1 MKQVHIV
8 GTASVGRMVW
18 LAIGASGL
26 LLGAAHSAAAKDRSG
41 AAAAPGTRAASANTE
56 ASGPAAPASSAAT
69 PALAEVVVTGTR
81 IALPPGTTSPTPT
94 TVLSSATMQAMGIAN
109 VGDALNQLPAFVNN
123 GEPTQTTALS
133 PQNIGSRI
141 VDLRGLGADRTLVLV
156 DGRRFVPSTLNGTV
170 DLNLIPSILIQR
182 TEIVTGGASAAYGSD
197 AVAGVV
203 NILLDNRLQGVRSQ
217 VQYGISQAG
226 DNQDVDAALAG
237 GTDYLGGRGH
247 VVAAFEY
254 ERDGGMGDYYS
265 RSWSRNEWCNVS
277 NAHPGANG
285 YAANNILPHC
295 HSATMTPGGLIV
307 GGPLNGTQ
315 FAPDGTPEPF
325 HYGALPGFFF
335 MSGGDGYHQ
344 NPFFLGPQIVPPYK
358 RYSAYV
364 HSDFDAG
371 HGIHPFFELSYGS
384 VRGND
389 VGAQL
394 RAFPGMIQLSAANP
408 YLPASIVSQMNTD
421 GLSSI
426 TLGRAGND
434 LGNALGESDTSTVR
448 MAAGAKGSLA
458 GSWTWDAYYQYG
470 HNKYDQYEYND
481 IIPSRLALAVDA
493 VTGPSGQAVC
503 RSTLTAPANGCQP
516 LDLIGENN
524 FSQAARQYVMGTS
537 EQLNTNVEHVV
548 AADVQGDALDLWDG
562 PMPVAAG
569 VVYRVDR
576 IDGTTDPISAQNGFY
591 VFNGQNISGQVRV
604 AEGYVETIAPL
615 LKDLPLVKSLTLN
628 GAVRE
633 TGYSLSGKVTTWK
646 VGLVYEPDSIFRFRA
661 TRSRDIRAPNTF
673 ELFSPVNAGFTT
685 VIDRQTGIETLPRYY
700 SGGNPNLKPEIGVT
714 DTAGVVFVPGG
725 AVRGLSLTLDFYDI
739 TVRNVIS
746 AQGGQTILNNCEAGD
761 TADCAFITRDS
772 AGRVAAISDVN
783 QNLNELRARGV
794 DLEADYQH
802 ELPRNLGSVYLRGLA
817 TYADELA
824 TASNGGRTV
833 VDEAGIDGVGGVPH
847 WQASSWLTW
856 QYHPWAFTV
865 QNRYIG
871 GGRFSPLYI
880 GPGQP
885 GYSPY
890 LPNSINDNW
899 VPGRFY
905 TNLSLSYDMSLA
917 DERRL
922 EVYGVVNNLF
932 NVDPPVDP
940 GAASATNSILFDA
953 IGRAFTVGVRL
964 RM

>member
-1 MKQVHIV
+1 MTKVHS
-8 GTASVGRMVW
+8 GHASSVRWAVW
-18 LAIGASGL
+18 LAMSASGL
-26 LLGAAHSAAAKDRSG
+26 LLTGRPAQAGDPPDTAVV
-41 AAAAPGTRAASANTE
+41 AASRSDGSSVESRGSSATGPT
-56 ASGPAAPASSAAT
+56 GPAAPA
-69 PALAEVVVTGTR
+69 LEQVVVTGTR
-81 IALPPGTTSPTPT
+81 IALPAGTSSPTPVT
-94 TVLSSATMQAMGIAN
+94 ELTSATMQAMGIAN
-109 VGDALNQLPAFVNN
+109 VGDALNQLPSFINN

-203 NILLDNRLQGVRSQ
+203 NILLDNHLQGVRSQ
-217 VQYGISQAG
+217 VQYGIAQAG
-226 DNQDVDAALAG
+226 DNQDIDAALAG
-237 GTDYLGGRGH
+237 GTDYLGGKAH
-247 VVAAFEY
+247 VVAGFEF
-254 ERDGGMGDYYS
+254 ERNGGMGDYYS
-265 RSWSRNEWCNVS
+265 RDWSRNEWCNVS
-277 NAHPGANG
+277 NATPGVNG

-315 FAPDGTPEPF
+315 FSANGTPEPF
-325 HYGALPGFFF
+325 HYGVLPGFFF
-335 MSGGDGYHQ
+335 MSGGDGYHE
-344 NPFFLGPQIVPPYK
+344 NPFFLGPQIEPAYK
-358 RYSAYV
+358 RYSLYA

-371 HGIHPFFELSYGS
+371 DDIHPFLEVSYGS
-384 VRGND
+384 VRGQD

-394 RAFPGMIQLSAANP
+394 RAFPGMINLSVNNP
-408 YLPASIVSQMNTD
+408 YLPASIVSQMKAD
-421 GLSSI
+421 GLTSI
-426 TLGRAGND
+426 ILGRAGND
-434 LGNALGESDTSTVR
+434 LGNAMGESDTSTVR
-448 MAAGAKGSLA
+448 MAAGAKGALS

-470 HNKYDQYEYND
+470 HNKYDQYEYDD
-481 IIPSRLALAVDA
+481 IIPSRLALAVNA
-493 VTGPSGQAVC
+493 VTAPNGQIVC
-503 RSTLTAPANGCQP
+503 QSTLTSPGNGCQP

-524 FSQAARQYVMGTS
+524 FSPAARQYIMGTS
-537 EQLNTNVEHVV
+537 EQLNTNVEHVL
-548 AADVQGDALDLWDG
+548 AADAQGNALNLWDG

-569 VVYRVDR
+569 VVYRIDR
-576 IDGTTDPISAQNGFY
+576 IDGTTDPISARNGFY

-615 LKDLPLVKSLTLN
+615 LKDLPLVKSLELN

-633 TGYSLSGKVTTWK
+633 TGYSLSGRVTTWK
-646 VGLVYEPDSIFRFRA
+646 AGLVYQPDSMLRFRA

-700 SGGNPNLKPEIGVT
+700 SGGNPNLEPEIGLT
-714 DTAGVVFVPGG
+714 DTAGVVFLPGG
-725 AVRGLSLTLDFYDI
+725 ALDGLSLTVDFYNI

-746 AQGGQTILNNCEAGD
+746 QQGGQTILNNCEAGD
-761 TADCAFITRDS
+761 TADCAFITRDA
-772 AGRVAAISDVN
+772 AGRVASITDVN

-794 DLEADYQH
+794 DFEVDYRYT
-802 ELPRNLGSVYLRGLA
+802 LPRDFGSVYWRALA

-824 TASNGGRTV
+824 TASNGGKTV

-847 WQASSWLTW
+847 VQASSWLSW
-856 QYHPWAFTV
+856 RYQPWSVTM
-865 QNRYIG
+865 QNRYVG

-890 LPNSINDNW
+890 LPKSINDNW

-917 DERRL
+917 DARRL
-922 EVYGVVNNLF
+922 EVYGVINNLF

-940 GAASATNSILFDA
+940 GAASSTNSILFDA

-964 RM
+964 QM

>member
-1 MKQVHIV
+1 MKVHT
-8 GTASVGRMVW
+8 GNASSVGRAVW
-18 LAIGASGL
+18 LAMSASGL
-26 LLGAAHSAAAKDRSG
+26 LLAGLQSAAASEPAGTAAVTGNSANDSRSAGGGGPPAPG
-41 AAAAPGTRAASANTE
+41 AAAVM
-56 ASGPAAPASSAAT
+56 
-69 PALAEVVVTGTR
+69 PALSEVVVTGTR
-81 IALPPGTTSPTPT
+81 IALPAGTTSPTPVT
-94 TVLSSATMQAMGIAN
+94 ELSSATMRAMGIAN
-109 VGDALNQLPAFVNN
+109 IGDALNQLPAFLDN

-156 DGRRFVPSTLNGTV
+156 DGRRFVPSTLTGTV
-170 DLNLIPSILIQR
+170 DLNLIPSILIKR

-203 NILLDNRLQGVRSQ
+203 NILLDNRLQGIRSQ
-217 VQYGISQAG
+217 LQYGIAQAG
-226 DNQDVDAALAG
+226 DNQDVDAAVAG

-247 VVAAFEY
+247 IVAAVEY

-277 NAHPGANG
+277 NPTPGVNG
-285 YAANNILPHC
+285 YAANNILPNC

-315 FAPDGTPEPF
+315 FSANGTPEPF

-358 RYSAYV
+358 RYSLYV

-371 HGIHPFFELSYGS
+371 HGIHPFFEVSYGS

-394 RAFPGMIQLSAANP
+394 RAFPGMISLSVDNP
-408 YLPASIVSQMNTD
+408 YLPASIVSQMQAD
-421 GLSSI
+421 GLKSI
-426 TLGRAGND
+426 ILGRAGND

-448 MAAGAKGSLA
+448 MAAGAKGALR

-470 HNKYDQYEYND
+470 HNKYDQYEYDD

-493 VTGPSGQAVC
+493 VTGPNGQIVC
-503 RSTLTAPANGCQP
+503 RSTLTNPGNGCQP

-524 FSQAARQYVMGTS
+524 FSQAARQYIMGTS
-537 EQLNTNVEHVV
+537 EQLNTNVEHVL
-548 AADVQGDALDLWDG
+548 AADVQGNALQLWDG

-569 VVYRVDR
+569 VVYRIDR

-591 VFNGQNISGQVRV
+591 VFNGQDISGQVRV

-615 LKDLPLVKSLTLN
+615 LKNLPLVKSLELN
-628 GAVRE
+628 GAIRE

-646 VGLVYEPDSIFRFRA
+646 AGLVYQPDSMFRFRA

-685 VIDRQTGIETLPRYY
+685 VIDQKTGIETLPRYY
-700 SGGNPNLKPEIGVT
+700 SGGNPNLKPEIGLT
-714 DTAGVVFVPGG
+714 DTAGVVFLPGG
-725 AVRGLSLTLDFYDI
+725 VLDGLSLTLDFYNI
-739 TVRNVIS
+739 TVRNVI
-746 AQGGQTILNNCEAGD
+746 AQQGGQTILNNCEAGD
-761 TADCAFITRDS
+761 AADCGFITRDS
-772 AGRVAAISDVN
+772 AGRVASITDVN
-783 QNLNELRARGV
+783 QNLNVLRARGV
-794 DLEADYQH
+794 DFEADYH
-802 ELPRNLGSVYLRGLA
+802 RELPRDLGSVYFRALA
-817 TYADELA
+817 TYADRLS

-833 VDEAGIDGVGGVPH
+833 INEAGVDGVGGVPH
-847 WQASSWLTW
+847 VQASSWITW
-856 QYHPWAFTV
+856 HYHPWSVTM
-865 QNRYIG
+865 QNRYVG
-871 GGRFSPLYI
+871 GGKFSPLYI

-905 TNLSLSYDMSLA
+905 TNLSLSYDMSLSGA
-917 DERRL
+917 RRL
-922 EVYGVVNNLF
+922 EVYGVIDNLF

-940 GAASATNSILFDA
+940 GAASSTNSILFDA

-964 RM
+964 QM